1 VDFGT
6 ELRVTKTAS
15 EGPAWHIVISVK
27 RGMFCRRKEI
37 DENYPRSI
45 FNLKTPHIT
54 RLAKA
59 TGLGQVFTGTFN
71 LTSIFVRSLCRILGC
86 GADSEMYS
94 RVKLQLFIIYTV
106 QCQLQFCARFSPCDL
121 TYLFIT
127 IKLIKKIRKQVPM
140 AAQARPPASISPP
153 ARAPLAGG
161 DRAAFCA
168 RSIPRPSPLELKP
181 HFCPVM
187 PTPWNPTDLLH

>member
-1 VDFGT
+1 MDCVDFGT

-71 LTSIFVRSLCRILGC
+71 LTSIFLEDFAGF
-86 GADSEMYS
+86 
-94 RVKLQLFIIYTV
+94 LQGF
-106 QCQLQFCARFSPCDL
+106 RFTLP
-121 TYLFIT
+121 
-127 IKLIKKIRKQVPM
+127 V
-140 AAQARPPASISPP
+140 AIS
-153 ARAPLAGG
+153 AG
-161 DRAAFCA
+161 
-168 RSIPRPSPLELKP
+168 
-181 HFCPVM
+181 
-187 PTPWNPTDLLH
+187 TDLP